1 MSDPKHRPRQ
11 TECDECGKCPVRI
24 HRVNH
29 GHRYCGSCYA
39 RVFIRHDCPK
49 CGRPARLPRTD
60 PDAICQICER
70 EQPCI
75 RCQRSDVRT
84 GLITQYGRVCNAC
97 SVFFRPKSPCDAC
110 GQPSSKLSRVARLDG
125 TLRLCPRCQRSDFRT
140 CSACRHFR
148 RVFLTSPA
156 GHPLCRL
163 CYHIGEIP
171 CNTCGKL
178 MPAGR
183 VNCCEGCYWAKTAR
197 NRLAID
203 QNGFS
208 SRYMAK
214 EFGSFGDWL
223 LTTYGGKTAALSIHR
238 YLTFFLE
245 IEKVWGSFP
254 DYRSLVGHFKAEGLR
269 RVQRP
274 MRWLSAIHEI
284 KPDPEIREETSE
296 RTRLDNI
303 LALYPSST
311 IAGQAI
317 HGYVARLKR
326 RQHEGKT
333 TTRSIR
339 LALTPAVGLSQL
351 VIRAGHDL
359 PNQKLLDAYLTDHP
373 GQKAAIIGFINF
385 LNREYQIDIKARV
398 DPKLTRRNRRKKLEA
413 ALSAMMQNGSNDAGF
428 LRKWTPVA
436 LEYFHDVKIPRR
448 MLRSLLESAEYV
460 DELGVNLVVN
470 SRRHYIPVP
479 TSILSKNSGAFR
491 QTLSKP
497 LKK

>member
-1 MSDPKHRPRQ
+1 
-11 TECDECGKCPVRI
+11 
-24 HRVNH
+24 
-29 GHRYCGSCYA
+29 
-39 RVFIRHDCPK
+39 
-49 CGRPARLPRTD
+49 
-60 PDAICQICER
+60 
-70 EQPCI
+70 
-75 RCQRSDVRT
+75 
-84 GLITQYGRVCNAC
+84 
-97 SVFFRPKSPCDAC
+97 
-110 GQPSSKLSRVARLDG
+110 
-125 TLRLCPRCQRSDFRT
+125 
-140 CSACRHFR
+140 
-148 RVFLTSPA
+148 
-156 GHPLCRL
+156 
-163 CYHIGEIP
+163 
-171 CNTCGKL
+171 

-183 VNCCEGCYWAKTAR
+183 VSCCLDCYWAKTAR

-223 LTTYGGKTAALSIHR
+223 LKTYGGKTAALSIHR
-238 YLTFFLE
+238 YFTFFLE
-245 IEKVWGSFP
+245 IEKVWGSLP
-254 DYRSLVGHFKAEGLR
+254 DDYRSLVGHFKAEGLR

-317 HGYVARLKR
+317 HAYMAKLQMRLC
-326 RQHEGKT
+326 EGKT

-373 GQKAAIIGFINF
+373 GQKAAITGFINF

-398 DPKLTRRNRRKKLEA
+398 GPKLTRRNRRKKLEA
-413 ALSAMMQNGSNDAGF
+413 ALCAMMQNGSNDAGF
-428 LRKWTPVA
+428 LRKWAPVA
-436 LEYFHDVKIPRR
+436 LEYFHDVKIPKR

-460 DELGVNLVVN
+460 DELGVNLVLN

-479 TSILSKNSGAFR
+479 KRILTKNSDAFR
-491 QTLSKP
+491 QTFSKS
-497 LKK
+497 L